1 MNIGQKT
8 QNAINRT
15 VKSLVDEYIAE
26 IDEAY
31 TAAENHLDVTLKVRL
46 SPGKEAGTVINSSI
60 SFLKG
65 NKVNGGLLDYVDEKQ
80 PELFERSENE

>member
-1 MNIGQKT
+1 MSIGQKT
-8 QNAINRT
+8 QDAINRAT
-15 VKSLVDEYIAE
+15 KALVDAYIAD

-31 TAAENHLDVTLKVRL
+31 TTAENHLDVTLKVRL

-65 NKVNGGLLDYVDEKQ
+65 HKVNGGLLDYVDEKQ
-80 PELFERSENE
+80 PELFERSGTE